1 MNIAEGIEGG
11 YRHKT
16 CSRLCGTPGMG
27 NSLVMKVH
35 YTLGSRKC

>member
-16 CSRLCGTPGMG
+16 CSRVCV
-27 NSLVMKVH
+27 VMFH
-35 YTLGSRKC
+35 TISN